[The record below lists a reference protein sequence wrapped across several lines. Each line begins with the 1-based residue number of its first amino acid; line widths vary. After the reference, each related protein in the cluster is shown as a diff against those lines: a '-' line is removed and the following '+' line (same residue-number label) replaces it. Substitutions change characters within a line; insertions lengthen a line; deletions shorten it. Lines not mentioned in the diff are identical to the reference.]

1 MGFPGWSLFDFFMI
15 FAVLDRS
22 SDPRT
27 RGLDSE
33 AKAKDQGLASEA
45 KAKDQ
50 GLILKPR
57 PSRGQGQGPRT
68 DVKAE
73 A

>member
-1 MGFPGWSLFDFFMI
+1 MGL
-15 FAVLDRS
+15 
-22 SDPRT
+22 
-27 RGLDSE
+27 GLDSEAKDLENVPRQGQGQGLEEFSE

-68 DVKAE
+68 FVEAE